1 MKKNPPFCL
10 RNLIVPIFLLCMFA
24 MFSFDLRVDCIV
36 NQYLRKKRRENL
48 HSFYY
53 FNPETPNV
61 KRKCCVDSILHSIFY
76 ILEVWRLTLMLIFL
90 FSIGSL
96 LDTVQD
102 FFNRLGMKP
111 CIHLVEISI
120 YLLYHVIIRPTKIMN
135 RADKNYEKSVLT
147 NF

>member
-10 RNLIVPIFLLCMFA
+10 WNLIVPIFLLC
-24 MFSFDLRVDCIV
+24 LPCLVLTWDCIV
-36 NQYLRKKRRENL
+36 VNEYLRKKRRENL

-102 FFNRLGMKP
+102 FFNKLGMKS
-111 CIHLVEISI
+111 CIHLVEISL
-120 YLLYHVIIRPTKIMN
+120 YLL
-135 RADKNYEKSVLT
+135 KSIHFWNSVFHFMKRRSFSWCHLD
-147 NF
+147 